1 MTASKSSTPEV
12 FGIAS
17 WVVMVLGAFEIPLS
31 LSSDIDEFSSR
42 IFPGSCLVDLPIF
55 SWFLYLV
62 QSIKFNFQDVL
73 VLAKKPFG
81 WKIPHSSDVIFP
93 RTNLF
98 PKEKGYSHCKVSSTM
113 EKCDLRL
120 PRWQFLDLLETTIYI
135 VEPWKKSMGYCF
147 VHECNN
153 AEESRKCQ
161 FFVNNKNNCTSTQML
176 IIQYSIMQLKQERR
190 KKILL
195 QCAHV
200 RPRCT

>member
-12 FGIAS
+12 SGIAS
-17 WVVMVLGAFEIPLS
+17 WVVLVLGAFEIPLS
-31 LSSDIDEFSSR
+31 LPASDIDEFSSR
-42 IFPGSCLVDLPIF
+42 IFPVLLFSWSSHIQ

-73 VLAKKPFG
+73 VLAKKPSG

-120 PRWQFLDLLETTIYI
+120 LPLTLSNHGRKVWATVLFMSATMHRGVKNVNFRFLLPWFTGHRY
-135 VEPWKKSMGYCF
+135 VEIREFCYHGNVM
-147 VHECNN
+147 
-153 AEESRKCQ
+153 
-161 FFVNNKNNCTSTQML
+161 
-176 IIQYSIMQLKQERR
+176 
-190 KKILL
+190 
-195 QCAHV
+195 
-200 RPRCT
+200 